1 MEKNIYKSVK
11 RYPLTYHHFRSI
23 ITSVFWG
30 RNGFDGN
37 AEHLGAGSG
46 AEPLKNP

>member
-1 MEKNIYKSVK
+1 MS
-11 RYPLTYHHFRSI
+11 S
-23 ITSVFWG
+23 TSWG

-46 AEPLKNP
+46 AEPLKNPQIKYNRQ